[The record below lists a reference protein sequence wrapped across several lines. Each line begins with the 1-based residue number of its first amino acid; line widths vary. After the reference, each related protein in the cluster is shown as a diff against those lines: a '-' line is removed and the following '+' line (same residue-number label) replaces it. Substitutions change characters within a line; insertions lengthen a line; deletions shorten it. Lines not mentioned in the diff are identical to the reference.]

1 MMIFVKLVKFLNFF
15 LSFLYYFFLFI
26 IFYFIFLNICNYF
39 SPKYTHKFMF
49 FNICYVSSGSMSPDI
64 NKNDLVIVKKLTDK
78 ELQNL
83 KEKDCVVFYVDKQ
96 FRTNEIL
103 RRNPFV
109 LHEIQANNKEDKFIT
124 TKGKANKEILDFE
137 KKISYEDVLYKVV
150 TKIPLSKIIDSKKT
164 KVLSVIS
171 PFLIII
177 FLIFKGF
184 DIFKFLK
191 SKYFKFLFFYK

>member
-1 MMIFVKLVKFLNFF
+1 
-15 LSFLYYFFLFI
+15 
-26 IFYFIFLNICNYF
+26 
-39 SPKYTHKFMF
+39 MF

-64 NKNDLVIVKKLTDK
+64 KKNDLVIVKKLTDK

-109 LHEIQANNKEDKFIT
+109 LHEIQSNTKEDKFIT

-150 TKIPLSKIIDSKKT
+150 KTIPLSKIIDNRKA

-177 FLIFKGF
+177 FLIFKVF
-184 DIFKFLK
+184 DILKFLK
-191 SKYFKFLFFYK
+191 SKYFKFLFFL